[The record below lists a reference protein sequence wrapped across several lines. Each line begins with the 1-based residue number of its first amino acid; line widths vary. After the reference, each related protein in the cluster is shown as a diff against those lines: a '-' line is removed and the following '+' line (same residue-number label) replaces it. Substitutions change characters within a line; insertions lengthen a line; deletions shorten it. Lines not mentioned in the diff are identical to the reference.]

1 MKSIKRSLSA
11 LTCTLIGSDSMTPDT
26 IRAARIAAGLTQKQL
41 GEAVGLNPKSAQPL
55 VAGWERGGRP
65 VPRVRLKRVAEV
77 LGLNVEDLLP

>member
-1 MKSIKRSLSA
+1 MNIKKKRMIEIG
-11 LTCTLIGSDSMTPDT
+11 TLL
-26 IRAARIAAGLTQKQL
+26 RKARIEKGMTQQEL

-65 VPRVRLKRVAEV
+65 VPRARLKRVAEV